1 MRGIQQVKPLMSPN
15 TDNIKKEKTIAD
27 ISGRKKLNI
36 RIFLSLGILLLA
48 WQGLSMLYT
57 PLVLPGPVLTLET
70 LLEIVQSGKLWPE
83 VAITLQRLVL
93 ALLVS
98 IITGTI
104 FGILMG
110 SSKKLKE
117 YFEPLVYIV
126 QAIPPILYMTIAMI
140 WFGLNGKATIFI
152 VFIGSAPVMAVTI
165 KEGFEN
171 IDPKLVEMGK
181 AFMFTQ
187 TEMITKIVL
196 PSLGAYFKAGLITVF
211 SFGWKLVVMGEVL
224 SASTGLG
231 AQITDA
237 RMNLETDM
245 VFAWGI
251 IVVLLCFLFQK
262 ITSKLFE
269 YKPKRRKSHER

>member
-1 MRGIQQVKPLMSPN
+1 MKTLTSTNTETIQKR
-15 TDNIKKEKTIAD
+15 KTIAD
-27 ISGRKKLNI
+27 IPGKKKLHI
-36 RIFLSLGILLLA
+36 RVFVSLGVLLLV
-48 WQGLSMLYT
+48 WQAFSMVYP
-57 PLVLPGPVLTLET
+57 PLVLPGPVLTFET
-70 LLEIVQSGKLWPE
+70 LVKIVQSGKLWPE

-98 IITGTI
+98 IITGTVL
-104 FGILMG
+104 GILMG
-110 SSKKLKE
+110 SNKKLKE
-117 YFEPLVYIV
+117 FLEPIVYIV
-126 QAIPPILYMTIAMI
+126 QAIPPILYMAIAMI

-171 IDPKLVEMGK
+171 MDSKLVEMGK
-181 AFMFTQ
+181 AFKFTQ

-196 PSLGAYFKAGLITVF
+196 PSLGAYFKAGLITVS

-251 IVVLLCFLFQK
+251 IVILLCFLFQK
-262 ITSKLFE
+262 MTSKLFQ
-269 YKPKRRKSHER
+269 YKPKRRKSHE